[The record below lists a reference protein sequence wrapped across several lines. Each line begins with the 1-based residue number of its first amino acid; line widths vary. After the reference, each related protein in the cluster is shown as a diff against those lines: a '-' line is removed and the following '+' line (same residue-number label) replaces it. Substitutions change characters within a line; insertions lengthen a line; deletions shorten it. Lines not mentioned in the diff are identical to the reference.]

1 MKLRAAIIEHKT
13 EAELQTAVV
22 NYIRNRWPY
31 VRYCASL
38 GGQYQKHISQRKKAK
53 STGYVAGFPDIQIL
67 SARGGY
73 FGLFIEI
80 KLNKNCYPSQLQ
92 KDWIEDLLDRGYY
105 AVVCKGYDECIE
117 TLENYLL
124 NDRTDETKEIN

>member
-124 NDRTDETKEIN
+124 NDRTNEAKEIN

>member
-1 MKLRAAIIEHKT
+1 LKLRAAIIEHKT

>member
-1 MKLRAAIIEHKT
+1 MRYLILLHIILFCFLVSSVDAKIDKYKKGD
-13 EAELQTAVV
+13 L
-22 NYIRNRWPY
+22 
-31 VRYCASL
+31 
-38 GGQYQKHISQRKKAK
+38 IS
-53 STGYVAGFPDIQIL
+53 G
-67 SARGGY
+67 
-73 FGLFIEI
+73 EI

-124 NDRTDETKEIN
+124 NDRTNETKEIN

>member
-1 MKLRAAIIEHKT
+1 LKLRAGTISYKT
-13 EAELQTAVV
+13 EAELQTLVV
-22 NYIRNRWPY
+22 NYIKRRWPY

-53 STGYVAGFPDIQIL
+53 ATGYVAGFPDLQIL

-73 FGLFIEI
+73 YGLFIEI

-92 KDWIEDLLDRGYY
+92 KEWISDLLDRGYY

-124 NDRTDETKEIN
+124 NERTNEAKEIN